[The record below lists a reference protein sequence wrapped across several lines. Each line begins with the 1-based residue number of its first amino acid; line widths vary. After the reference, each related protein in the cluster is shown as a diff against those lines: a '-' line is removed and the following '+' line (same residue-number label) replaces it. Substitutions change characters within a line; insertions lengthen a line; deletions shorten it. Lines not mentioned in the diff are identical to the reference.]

1 MFFQIAHD
9 PVTGSQA
16 EGRAAREKQGI
27 DSLGGGQWV
36 QKRRLS
42 GGRASAPDRHPS
54 TDINT
59 SFCTVVE
66 EQNRHT
72 GHGLI
77 ILGVADAKTL
87 KISNGNLSDRVE

>member
-1 MFFQIAHD
+1 MA
-9 PVTGSQA
+9 
-16 EGRAAREKQGI
+16 
-27 DSLGGGQWV
+27 
-36 QKRRLS
+36 LS
-42 GGRASAPDRHPS
+42 GLSAVMGDVSGVSREAGPTS
-54 TDINT
+54 ADINT
-59 SFCTVVE
+59 GFCTVVE

>member
-9 PVTGSQA
+9 SVTGSQA
-16 EGRAAREKQGI
+16 EGRATGEYNGI
-27 DSLGGGQWV
+27 ERIVGGD
-36 QKRRLS
+36 
-42 GGRASAPDRHPS
+42 GRCKWRFTGSRPPSA
-54 TDINT
+54 DINT
-59 SFCTVVE
+59 GFCTVVE